1 MGAIVDTLFLDE
13 KEMSILVKEYPDCK
27 VVNQSHSDYGI
38 QRYRVIIP
46 NDDNS
51 TDSYYLFLINHGIA
65 MSSRNF
71 LGRIASDQKF
81 VDRMRLKVTESLNK
95 MKVADDKPATEQ
107 EAALQR
113 QGASDDKML
122 GV

>member
-1 MGAIVDTLFLDE
+1 MGAIVDTLFLDQ
-13 KEMSILVKEYPDCK
+13 KEMDLLVDEYPECK

-46 NDDNS
+46 NDDHS
-51 TDSYYLFLINHGIA
+51 TDNYYLFLINHGIA

-81 VDRMRLKVTESLNK
+81 VDRMRLKVTESLKN
-95 MKVADDKPATEQ
+95 MQMGTEASTT
-107 EAALQR
+107 EKDAALKR
-113 QGASDDKML
+113 QGASDDNML

>member
-13 KEMSILVKEYPDCK
+13 KEMSILVGEYPECK

-51 TDSYYLFLINHGIA
+51 TDNYYLFLISHGIA

-81 VDRMRLKVTESLNK
+81 VDRMRLKVTESLDK
-95 MKVADDKPATEQ
+95 MKIADDTSTTKQ
-107 EAALQR
+107 DAALQR
-113 QGASDDKML
+113 QGANDDNML